1 MAIAFAH
8 VSIHSRAKGHSA
20 LAASSYR
27 AGVKLFDSRTGQTH
41 DYSHRHD
48 VIYSTVILPEGA
60 SADFEHREFLWN
72 QAELAEKR
80 RDAQICKD
88 IVLALPKELNLD
100 QQIEIT
106 KGFAQLHFVNHG
118 LPADIAIHNHDDGN
132 PHAHILVTTRRL
144 EKNSF
149 SRYKARDLNP
159 TFANKFIV
167 EKDYWGEQWR
177 DFQNQFFIEHQLDL
191 SVDLNHVISER
202 HTGRLRD
209 KSNSYILEENQ
220 LIKEARAELALSNP
234 ELFIQKIMRTHS
246 VFTRRDIERLVF
258 KTFENTDNAN
268 DYLNCVA
275 TVLDH
280 KSIIKLGAN
289 NQGIDSYTTR
299 DHYMREGKLLE
310 GVEQLHYRK
319 SHAYHNSLD
328 KLVNQYQLNE
338 EQTQAMRFIA
348 HGSDIS
354 VLIGRPGVGKSYL
367 LKPLK
372 ELYESNNCMVLGASL
387 SGKVAK
393 ALQAETGINSSTI
406 ASLIYR
412 LSTEKLTLTKDH
424 VLIID
429 EAGMVDFSSMAYLLE
444 AVNKAGAKIVLV
456 GDPDQLKPIHQ
467 GEIFRGIAAR
477 TGYIELENITRQRDL
492 EDRKASLA
500 LAQGDIDAA
509 IQHYSSK
516 GAIHTLEDNEDATTT
531 LVHEWQENLNSQSI
545 KEHMMLA
552 FTRATVDTLNG
563 KAREAMRKQGIIQ
576 DKEFEYLSQNGTR
589 KLMLAQ
595 GERILLRQN
604 DSQLGVRN
612 GDLATI
618 THINTNEF
626 SATLDSGEQITIP
639 KSYRFIEYGYALTV
653 HKAQGMT
660 VNHASVFIDSPYWDR
675 NLAFVAMTRHREK
688 LNIYANKHY
697 HPDLESLT
705 RTLSRSVTK
714 DNVIDW
720 PLDFA
725 LRAGF
730 DSESLIGKAIN
741 YIAKSAHTIK
751 DKWKYIVNYEA
762 YLNAQ
767 QSKTKLAEKQ
777 NVRVTAQQVAGLL
790 DEASDLRKQFKGM
803 EKEAA
808 LKGLNQSELP
818 QFADLYQRS
827 IERDRHAAQIIQKE
841 SLDKVAPSPK
851 VIQAIKTYAE
861 RYARYQAIDV
871 IAESSLAKTLP
882 EHIIKQAAK
891 IDLKKDAIHISHLAT
906 KHNKCSQGLIT
917 QIKQIQQQH
926 KQRTWENLKEMHP
939 LLVQYEQL
947 TQQHAKATGHKN
959 QQLNHSLRTVAV
971 AITSNKA
978 LMSSLKQELP
988 KMAQKIQIR
997 AQHQVQEH
1005 ER

>member
-27 AGVKLFDSRTGQTH
+27 AGVKLFDSRTGQSH

-48 VIYSTVILPEGA
+48 VIFSSVLLPEGT
-60 SADFEHREFLWN
+60 STDFEHREFLWN

-106 KGFAQLHFVNHG
+106 KRFAQLHFVNHG
-118 LPADIAIHNHDDGN
+118 LPADIAIHDHGDGN
-132 PHAHILVTTRRL
+132 PHAHILITTRRL

-209 KSNSYILEENQ
+209 KPNSYILEENQ
-220 LIKEARAELALSNP
+220 LIKEARAELALFNP

-258 KTFENTDNAN
+258 KTFEKTNNAN
-268 DYLNCVA
+268 DYLNFVA
-275 TVLDH
+275 EILEH
-280 KSIIKLGAN
+280 KNIIKLGAN
-289 NQGIDSYTTR
+289 NRGIDSYTTR
-299 DHYMREGKLLE
+299 DHYIKEGKLLDD
-310 GVEQLHYRK
+310 VEQLHFRK
-319 SHAYHNSLD
+319 SHAFHNSLD
-328 KLVNQYQLNE
+328 KLINQYQLNE
-338 EQTQAMRFIA
+338 EQTEAMRFIA

-372 ELYESNNCMVLGASL
+372 EFYESNNCRVLGASL

-393 ALQAETGINSSTI
+393 ALQTDTGINSSTI
-406 ASLIYR
+406 ASLMYR
-412 LSTEKLTLTKDH
+412 LSNEKLTLTKEH

-429 EAGMVDFSSMAYLLE
+429 EAGMVDFSSMTYLLE
-444 AVNKAGAKIVLV
+444 AVNKVGAKIILV

-467 GEIFRGIAAR
+467 GEIFRGIASRAD
-477 TGYIELENITRQRDL
+477 YIELENITRQRDL

-509 IQHYSSK
+509 IRHYSSK
-516 GAIHTLEDNEDATTT
+516 GAIHSLDDSEDATTK
-531 LVHEWQENLNSQSI
+531 LVNEWQKELNPQSI

-563 KAREAMRKQGIIQ
+563 KAREAMQKQGMIR
-576 DKEFEYLSQNGTR
+576 DKEFEYHSKNGTR

-618 THINTNEF
+618 THINSNEF

-639 KSYRFIEYGYALTV
+639 KSYRFIDYGYALTV

-660 VNHASVFIDSPYWDR
+660 VNKASVFIDSPYWDR

-688 LNIYANKHY
+688 LNIYTNKHY

-725 LRAGF
+725 LRVGF

-751 DKWKYIVNYEA
+751 DKWNYIVNYEA
-762 YLNAQ
+762 YINAQ
-767 QSKTKLAEKQ
+767 ESKTQLAERE
-777 NVRVTAQQVAGLL
+777 NVRFTAQQIAGLL

-818 QFADLYQRS
+818 QFAELYQRS
-827 IERDRHAAQIIQKE
+827 IERDRQAAQMIQKE
-841 SLDKVAPSPK
+841 SLEKVTPSPK

-871 IAESSLAKTLP
+871 IAEASLTKTLP

-926 KQRTWENLKEMHP
+926 KQRTWEKLKETHP

-947 TQQHAKATGHKN
+947 TQEHAKATGHKN

-971 AITSNKA
+971 AITGNKA
-978 LMSSLKQELP
+978 LMRSLKQELP
-988 KMAQKIQIR
+988 KVAQKIQIR
-997 AQHQVQEH
+997 AQYQVQEH

>member
-1 MAIAFAH
+1 M
-8 VSIHSRAKGHSA
+8 
-20 LAASSYR
+20 
-27 AGVKLFDSRTGQTH
+27 
-41 DYSHRHD
+41 
-48 VIYSTVILPEGA
+48 
-60 SADFEHREFLWN
+60 
-72 QAELAEKR
+72 
-80 RDAQICKD
+80 
-88 IVLALPKELNLD
+88 
-100 QQIEIT
+100 
-106 KGFAQLHFVNHG
+106 
-118 LPADIAIHNHDDGN
+118 
-132 PHAHILVTTRRL
+132 
-144 EKNSF
+144 
-149 SRYKARDLNP
+149 
-159 TFANKFIV
+159 
-167 EKDYWGEQWR
+167 
-177 DFQNQFFIEHQLDL
+177 
-191 SVDLNHVISER
+191 ISER